1 VAEDDMNKAP
11 KANKAVSSSTVAV
24 GVILALGTAA
34 GQTVRMF
41 GDTQAVDSNQPETR
55 AAESELGISVAVYN
69 YAAVPESTLVKAEA
83 ETHRI
88 FAKAGIKIAWR
99 DCDILGKRV
108 ECPSR
113 DHSSLAADMA
123 LRILPSP
130 MVKRLGAGD
139 REGGLALPCPVGE
152 TVCHAD
158 IFYERAEDLARGG
171 CADLWQILAFLAAHE
186 LGHLLLGSDSHSPG
200 GIMRPRWDPLDC
212 EEAAQGQV
220 TFTPRQAEQLRAE
233 LRKGSR

>member
-1 VAEDDMNKAP
+1 MNKAP
-11 KANKAVSSSTVAV
+11 KANKSVNSSTVAV

-41 GDTQAVDSNQPETR
+41 GDTQAADSNQTESR
-55 AAESELGISVAVYN
+55 EAESELGVSVAVYN
-69 YAAVPESTLVKAEA
+69 YAAVPEAILVKAEA

-88 FAKAGIKIAWR
+88 FTKAGIKIAWR
-99 DCDILGKRV
+99 DCVIHGTRV
-108 ECPSR
+108 ECEPR
-113 DHSSLAADMA
+113 DHSLLAADMA

-130 MVKRLGAGD
+130 MAKRLAAGD

-152 TVCHAD
+152 TVCDAY
-158 IFYERAEDLARGG
+158 IFYDRSEDLARGG

-200 GIMRPRWDPLDC
+200 GIMRPWWDPLDC
-212 EEAAQGQV
+212 EEAAQGQA